1 MLDQPLPVSI
11 KNMSIPKNNLP
22 VFWRDARFPYL
33 ELRVIKDGHKVCYA
47 PHSHRQWS
55 MGAILAGQSY
65 YQIQKLPTEGTG
77 MHFHQIQ
84 AGSLVFMNPDQVHA
98 CSAID
103 NQPWSY
109 GMFYID
115 TTWLA
120 DRAYQI
126 GLQSSPKWQSIPI
139 NLLNHSRLFKSVS
152 ELINK
157 LLATRSTQIQTD
169 TVSKQNDINT
179 PSAALYLTASIEKS
193 LNDVLQVLFS
203 QTSDVVDSCAIA
215 PISLVI
221 AQVAALVDDQPQEY
235 LPLNALSQQAGVT
248 TTHLIRAFKRHYG
261 LTPHAYQ
268 VNRRLQLAQQGL
280 KQGMSIVDAALAAG
294 FADQPHFQR
303 VFKKVLQA
311 TPNRYRQGL
320 ML

>member
-1 MLDQPLPVSI
+1 MLDQPLPVSF
-11 KNMSIPKNNLP
+11 KNMPIPRNNLP
-22 VFWRDARFPYL
+22 VFWRDPRFPYL

-55 MGAILAGQSY
+55 MGVILAGQSY
-65 YQIQKLPTEGTG
+65 YQVQKLPAEGTG
-77 MHFHQIQ
+77 THSHQIQ

-115 TTWLA
+115 TAWLA
-120 DRAYQI
+120 DRAYQM
-126 GLQSSPKWQSIPI
+126 GLQSSQKWQDIPI
-139 NLLNHSRLFKSVS
+139 NLLNHSGLFTSVS
-152 ELINK
+152 ELIYK
-157 LLATRSTQIQTD
+157 LLATRPAQID
-169 TVSKQNDINT
+169 AVSKQDDINA
-179 PSAALYLTASIEKS
+179 PSSALYLTASIEKS
-193 LNDVLQVLFS
+193 LSDVLQVLFNQAS
-203 QTSDVVDSCAIA
+203 GVVDASPIA
-215 PISLVI
+215 SISLVI
-221 AQVAALVDDQPQEY
+221 ARVAALVDDQPQES
-235 LPLNALSQQAGVT
+235 LPLETLSQQAGVT
-248 TTHLIRAFKRHYG
+248 TTYLIRAFKRHYG

-268 VNRRLQLAQQGL
+268 VNRRLQLAQQAL
-280 KQGMSIVDAALAAG
+280 KQGMPIVDAALIAG